1 MELGKTMAE
10 TVAPHM
16 PSAAEIAACRWLT
29 EAELGVYSSEYAR
42 TGFQGGLN
50 WYRVRTSGKFD
61 SEIEVFS
68 GRTID
73 VPSCFISARATGA
86 STSARRG
93 GEDAGERLHAH
104 AGLPPRGG
112 SRALGAAG
120 AAGGREP
127 PVARVSGG
135 STLMTDT
142 PVALRQLGKTAVKT
156 SALGL
161 GGAPI
166 GGFRFAL
173 SDEQGAETVRAGYA
187 AGLRYFDTSPLY
199 GYGRSELLYGFALRS
214 QPRDSFV
221 LSTKVGRWMTPLREG
236 EAVDGWRSGGLPFK
250 ATFDYSRDG
259 TLRSLEQS
267 LLRLGMARID
277 VALIHDVDVWTHG
290 SQAEADR
297 RFKETMA
304 GCYPALVELRRAG
317 VIRAIGVGL
326 NETRWGRALPAKP
339 TSIASCSRTA
349 TRCSSRARS
358 MSCCRCARRRA
369 CRSCSR
375 RRSTPASSRSARA
388 RARPTTTSP
397 RRRLFSKRCAA
408 SRRCAAATTSSW
420 RPAALQFPLAHP
432 RLASIVAGAI
442 KSSEVRENVARMSAP
457 IPRDLW
463 QELKHEKLLAEAA
476 PGAGL
481 SRRSCRLAVT
491 LANNCARLLMPTR
504 SVRSCSRCACR
515 GAYPNRGRTQG
526 RTGNGGGF
534 SRRVVAAS
542 RSQP

>member
-1 MELGKTMAE
+1 
-10 TVAPHM
+10 
-16 PSAAEIAACRWLT
+16 
-29 EAELGVYSSEYAR
+29 
-42 TGFQGGLN
+42 
-50 WYRVRTSGKFD
+50 
-61 SEIEVFS
+61 
-68 GRTID
+68 
-73 VPSCFISARATGA
+73 
-86 STSARRG
+86 
-93 GEDAGERLHAH
+93 
-104 AGLPPRGG
+104 
-112 SRALGAAG
+112 
-120 AAGGREP
+120 
-127 PVARVSGG
+127 
-135 STLMTDT
+135 MTDK

-187 AGLRYFDTSPLY
+187 AGLRYFDTSPYY

-259 TLRSLEQS
+259 ALRSLEQS

-277 VALIHDVDVWTHG
+277 IALIHDVDVWTHG

-326 NETRWGRALPAKP
+326 NETAMGARFAREADIDCVMLAHRYTLLEQGALDELLPLCEKKGMSILLAAPLNTGILAIGAREGATYDYKPAPAAILEKVRR
-339 TSIASCSRTA
+339 IEAV
-349 TRCSSRARS
+349 
-358 MSCCRCARRRA
+358 CR
-369 CRSCSR
+369 
-375 RRSTPASSRSARA
+375 
-388 RARPTTTSP
+388 RPKVE
-397 RRRLFSKRCAA
+397 LAA
-408 SRRCAAATTSSW
+408 
-420 RPAALQFPLAHP
+420 AALQFPLAHP

-442 KSSEVRENVARMSAP
+442 KPSEVRENVVRMSAP

-476 PGAGL
+476 PVPA
-481 SRRSCRLAVT
+481 
-491 LANNCARLLMPTR
+491 
-504 SVRSCSRCACR
+504 
-515 GAYPNRGRTQG
+515 
-526 RTGNGGGF
+526 
-534 SRRVVAAS
+534 
-542 RSQP
+542 